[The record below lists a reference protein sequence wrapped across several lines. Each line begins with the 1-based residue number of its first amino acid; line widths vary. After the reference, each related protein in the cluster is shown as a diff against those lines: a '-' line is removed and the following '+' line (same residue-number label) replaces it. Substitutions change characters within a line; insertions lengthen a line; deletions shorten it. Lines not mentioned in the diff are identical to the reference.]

1 MPVND
6 GLTNRL
12 VRLESSVSRVFK
24 KAMDWAE
31 EDFRREI
38 ESKKWDWPNETK
50 GAIKHQ
56 WALRGILLIW
66 RD

>member
-50 GAIKHQ
+50 RRNKTSVGSP
-56 WALRGILLIW
+56 
-66 RD
+66 RDIVDLA